1 MLPSPDKDNTKNYN
15 GEKAMKLKIRE
26 AVNDSALFFGFFA
39 GKRIY
44 IAPRFYGHNIEKN
57 ILERKNYSPTDN
69 DADCFYYVILI
80 EYSRLIYRKKHSN
93 NVKKP
98 SRLLGILSSEKRR
111 IRMATSFLMPAILK
125 SFPFLFELSMDYYRN
140 FSPELDFT
148 TLFRKKAENIGIDSD
163 TCRRFFIEV
172 VRSAEPSGSW
182 IRRMRSLSYELY
194 GDSMAYME
202 VFALYIAYA
211 LYKKSGSNISKALR
225 SAYCNSPFEVCGIIM
240 ENREDIEKYLWIH
253 A

>member
-1 MLPSPDKDNTKNYN
+1 MLPPHDMVNKKINNDPGGVKR
-15 GEKAMKLKIRE
+15 EIRE
-26 AVNDSALFFGFFA
+26 AVNDSSLFFRFFT
-39 GKRIY
+39 GKRIN
-44 IAPRFYGHNIEKN
+44 IALRFYEHNIEKN
-57 ILERKNYSPTDN
+57 ILERKNYRALEDG
-69 DADCFYYVILI
+69 ADSLYYATVR
-80 EYSRLIYRKKHSN
+80 EYSLLIYTRKHRN
-93 NVKKP
+93 NVRKP
-98 SRLLGILSSEKRR
+98 PRSKGILSSDKRR
-111 IRMATSFLMPAILK
+111 IRMATAFLLPAILK
-125 SFPFLFELSMDYYRN
+125 SFPLLFELSMNYYKN
-140 FSPELDFT
+140 FLPDSGLT
-148 TLFRKKAENIGIDSD
+148 ALFIMKAGHIQVDSD

-202 VFALYIAYA
+202 VFALYIAYV
-211 LYKKSGSNISKALR
+211 LYKKSDSNISKALR